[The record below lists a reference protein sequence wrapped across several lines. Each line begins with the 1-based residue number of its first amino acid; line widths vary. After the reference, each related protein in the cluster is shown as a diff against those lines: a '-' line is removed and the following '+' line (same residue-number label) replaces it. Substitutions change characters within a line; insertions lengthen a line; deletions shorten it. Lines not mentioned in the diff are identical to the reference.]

1 MNIVWFQ
8 SALWMALALVAATA
22 SLYITISA
30 ALFEIVV
37 GAIAGNTIGL
47 PLNDWINYIAGI
59 GAVVLTFLA
68 GTDIDPHVVKR
79 NFASSVTIGLMGFF
93 APYLGCL
100 LLARYGLG
108 WPWPQAQIGGI
119 ALSTTSVAVVYAVMV
134 ETGYNQTE
142 LGKIIL
148 AACFINDVGTV
159 LALGLVFARY
169 GLGWP
174 WPQAQIAGIALST
187 TSVAVVYAVMV
198 ETGYNRTELGKI
210 ILAAC
215 FINDVGT
222 VLALGLVF
230 ANYNVYL
237 LAFAVVTVA
246 VLAALPWVVPWLF
259 KRIGGRASEPEI
271 KFIFLVLFVL
281 GGLANLGKSEAVLPA
296 YLVGMALA
304 PFFMGN
310 RELQLRL
317 RAICFAFLT
326 PFYFLKAGSL
336 IEWQALLAG
345 LGLIGA
351 FLAMKMFTK
360 FVGILPL
367 TRYFKFIPREGM
379 YTTLMM
385 STGLTFGSISALF
398 GLTNHIIDQGQY
410 TVLLTAVIGSAVVPT
425 LIAQIWFQP
434 KFEPLEEDA

>member
-1 MNIVWFQ
+1 MSAMENVWFQ
-8 SALWMALALVAATA
+8 SALWMVLALAAALG

-37 GAIAGNTIGL
+37 GALVGNTIGL
-47 PLNDWINYIAGI
+47 PLTPWINYIAGV

-68 GTDIDPHVVKR
+68 GTDIDPAVVKKH
-79 NFASSVTIGLMGFF
+79 FGASVTIGLMGFF
-93 APYLGCL
+93 APYIGCL

-108 WPWPQAQIGGI
+108 WPWPQAQI
-119 ALSTTSVAVVYAVMV
+119 
-134 ETGYNQTE
+134 
-142 LGKIIL
+142 
-148 AACFINDVGTV
+148 
-159 LALGLVFARY
+159 
-169 GLGWP
+169 
-174 WPQAQIAGIALST
+174 AGISLST

-215 FINDVGT
+215 FINDIGT

-230 ANYNVYL
+230 ANYNLYL
-237 LAFAVVTVA
+237 VLFVVATIAVMAVV
-246 VLAALPWVVPWLF
+246 PFIVPWLF
-259 KRIGGRASEPEI
+259 RRIGGRASEPEI
-271 KFIFLVLFVL
+271 KFLFLILFAL

-296 YLVGMALA
+296 YLIGMALA
-304 PFFMGN
+304 PFFLAN

-336 IEWQALLAG
+336 IEASALVAG
-345 LGLIGA
+345 AGLIGL
-351 FLAMKMFTK
+351 FLAMKMVTK
-360 FVGILPL
+360 FCGILPL

-379 YTTLMM
+379 YTTMMM

-398 GLTNHIIDQGQY
+398 GLTNHIIDQAQY

-425 LIAQIWFQP
+425 LIAQLWFHP
-434 KFEPLEEDA
+434 HFEPLEEDA

>member
-1 MNIVWFQ
+1 MGFPENRSLELMTPTACVRGGDFCDPPSAGFFICVSWTTREARMSNVWLQ
-8 SALWMALALVAATA
+8 SALWMALALVAAMG

-47 PLNDWINYIAGI
+47 PLTDWISYIAAF

-79 NFASSVTIGLMGFF
+79 NFGSSVSIGLMGFF
-93 APYLGCL
+93 APYIGCL
-100 LLARYGLG
+100 LLAH
-108 WPWPQAQIGGI
+108 
-119 ALSTTSVAVVYAVMV
+119 
-134 ETGYNQTE
+134 
-142 LGKIIL
+142 
-148 AACFINDVGTV
+148 
-159 LALGLVFARY
+159 Y

-215 FINDVGT
+215 FINDIGT
-222 VLALGLVF
+222 VLALGLIF
-230 ANYNVYL
+230 ANYNLYL
-237 LAFAVVTVA
+237 LLFAVVTVVA
-246 VLAALPWVVPWLF
+246 VAVLPWVTPWIF
-259 KRIGGRASEPEI
+259 KQIGGRASEPEI
-271 KFIFLVLFVL
+271 KFLFLILFGL

-304 PFFMGN
+304 PFFLAN
-310 RELQLRL
+310 RDLQLRM

-336 IEWQALLAG
+336 IEAHALTTGAVLIALF
-345 LGLIGA
+345 LGV
-351 FLAMKMFTK
+351 KMVTK

-367 TRYFKFIPREGM
+367 TRYFKFDKREGM
-379 YTTLMM
+379 YTTMMM

-398 GLTNHIIDQGQY
+398 GLTNHIIDQDQY

-425 LIAQIWFQP
+425 LIAQIWFHP
-434 KFEPLEEDA
+434 HFEPLEEDA

>member
-1 MNIVWFQ
+1 MENIWFQ
-8 SALWMALALVAATA
+8 SALWMVLALIAAMG
-22 SLYITISA
+22 SLLVTISA

-37 GAIAGNTIGL
+37 GAIAGKTVGL
-47 PLNDWINYIAGI
+47 PLTPWVNYIAGF
-59 GAVVLTFLA
+59 GAIVLTFLA
-68 GTDIDPHVVKR
+68 GTEIDPHVVKR
-79 NFASSVTIGLMGFF
+79 NFAPSVTIGLMGFF
-93 APYLGCL
+93 APYLGCML
-100 LLARYGLG
+100 
-108 WPWPQAQIGGI
+108 
-119 ALSTTSVAVVYAVMV
+119 
-134 ETGYNQTE
+134 
-142 LGKIIL
+142 
-148 AACFINDVGTV
+148 
-159 LALGLVFARY
+159 FARY

-198 ETGYNRTELGKI
+198 ETGYNRTELGKV

-215 FINDVGT
+215 FINDIGT

-230 ANYNVYL
+230 ANYNFYL
-237 LAFAVVTVA
+237 LTFAVVTVA

-304 PFFMGN
+304 PFFMGQK
-310 RELQLRL
+310 ELQRRM

-336 IEWQALLAG
+336 IEAHSLVAGAG
-345 LGLIGA
+345 LIAA
-351 FLAMKMFTK
+351 FLAIKMATK
-360 FVGILPL
+360 FAGILPL
-367 TRYFKFIPREGM
+367 TRYFRFEPREGM

-398 GLTNHIIDQGQY
+398 GLTNHIINQEQY

>member
-1 MNIVWFQ
+1 MDNVWFQ
-8 SALWMALALVAATA
+8 SALWMVLALLAAMG

-37 GAIAGNTIGL
+37 GAVAGNTIGL
-47 PLNDWINYIAGI
+47 PLTPWINYIAGV

-68 GTDIDPHVVKR
+68 GTDIDPAVVKKH
-79 NFASSVTIGLMGFF
+79 FGSSVTIGLMGFF

-119 ALSTTSVAVVYAVMV
+119 S
-134 ETGYNQTE
+134 
-142 LGKIIL
+142 
-148 AACFINDVGTV
+148 
-159 LALGLVFARY
+159 
-169 GLGWP
+169 
-174 WPQAQIAGIALST
+174 LST

-215 FINDVGT
+215 FINDIGT

-230 ANYNVYL
+230 ANYNLYL
-237 LAFAVVTVA
+237 VLFAVATV
-246 VLAALPWVVPWLF
+246 VVVAALPFIVPWIF

-271 KFIFLVLFVL
+271 KFLFLVLFAL

-304 PFFMGN
+304 PFFLAN
-310 RELQLRL
+310 RELQLRM

-336 IEWQALLAG
+336 IDANALVAGAG
-345 LGLIGA
+345 LIAL
-351 FLAMKMFTK
+351 FLAMKMATK
-360 FVGILPL
+360 FAGILPL
-367 TRYFKFIPREGM
+367 TRYFKFDKREGM

-398 GLTNHIIDQGQY
+398 GLTNHIISQDQY
-410 TVLLTAVIGSAVVPT
+410 TILLTAVIGSAVVPT
-425 LIAQIWFQP
+425 LIAQIWFHP
-434 KFEPLEEDA
+434 HFEPLEEDA